1 MSELVAEVGTTTTLG
16 KLQAPIIIEM
26 ERQTEEAVAELI
38 NEGKGSIYD
47 SVNVALEQMKAQG
60 MIEGAVVPVFIVIS
74 PSVV

>member
-1 MSELVAEVGTTTTLG
+1 MSELVAKVGTTSTLG

-38 NEGKGSIYD
+38 NEGKGVIYD
-47 SVNVALEQMKAQG
+47 NVNVALEQMKAQG
-60 MIEGAVVPVFIVIS
+60 MLEGAVVPVFIVIS

>member
-1 MSELVAEVGTTTTLG
+1 MSELVAKVGTTSTLG

-38 NEGKGSIYD
+38 NEGKGAIYD

-60 MIEGAVVPVFIVIS
+60 MTEGAVVPVFIVIS
-74 PSVV
+74 SSVV